1 MRRALIRSG
10 LAVAVAIFSFYA
22 VTGAWAENKKTDT
35 KLLVVYYH
43 ADW

>member
-1 MRRALIRSG
+1 MKRALIRSG
-10 LAVAVAIFSFYA
+10 LAVVLAMFSFYA

-35 KLLVVYYH
+35 KLLALYYH